1 MTFNTELIVLNY
13 TRFGESSIVLHS
25 LSREYGRKSFLVR
38 IGKKTPMSMFLPLAI
53 LEADVVENPKAT
65 LWTAHGFSARE
76 PLFRL
81 RSDMY
86 KNSIAMFISEVLFRV
101 LKEEGREDG
110 LYEWCVKQILTL
122 DALESD
128 FSNFH
133 IWFLLELA
141 VAMGFSPS
149 FDDLAP
155 FADGYYSEIRKFM
168 SSSFSEAMLI
178 PMTGESRASLCEIM
192 IRYLEFHSETPLNIR
207 SLSILNEIYED

>member
-1 MTFNTELIVLNY
+1 MTVNTELIVLNH
-13 TRFGESSIVLHS
+13 TRFGESSIVLHT
-25 LSREYGRKSFLVR
+25 LSKEYGRRRCLVR

-65 LWTAHGFSARE
+65 LWTAHGFSSCE

-81 RSDMY
+81 RGDMY
-86 KNSIAMFISEVLFRV
+86 KNSIAMFMSEVLFRI

-110 LYEWCVKQILTL
+110 LYEWCVRQILTL

-149 FDDLAP
+149 YDDLAP
-155 FADGYYSEIRKFM
+155 FADGYYSEIRKFI
-168 SSSFSEAMLI
+168 SSSCSEAMLI
-178 PMTGESRASLCEIM
+178 PMTGSTRTRLCEII
-192 IRYLEFHSETPLNIR
+192 IRYLEFHGETSLNIR
-207 SLSILNEIYED
+207 SLDVLNEIYGS